1 MTLPDIEVAG
11 SVALV
16 TGAAGGMGEHLAL
29 GLARRGASVVLL
41 DRDEPGLARVAAAI
55 KRQSPSVNASTYVV
69 DLSDREQT
77 DTAISRIVVAHPD
90 LNLLFN
96 NAGVALG
103 GRFTQTSEADFDW
116 LMQINL
122 LAPIRITR
130 ALLPLLIENGNAHI
144 VNTSSLFGLV
154 APPGQTA
161 YSTSKFGLRGFSESL
176 RHELGEEDLPVGV
189 TVVHPGGI
197 RTNIA
202 ANARVAAGVTAR
214 ERVMQQKSF
223 AAMLSY
229 PADKAAEDI
238 LAAAIHRKPR
248 LLIGR
253 DAKMLDIMART
264 RPGSYW
270 KLMKASMTVVA
281 QRKAKSS

>member
-1 MTLPDIEVAG
+1 MALPDVIVEG

-29 GLARRGASVVLL
+29 GLARRGAHVVLL
-41 DRDEPGLARVAAAI
+41 DRDEPGLTRVAEVIAT
-55 KRQSPSVNASTYVV
+55 QSPSVRVTRYVV
-69 DLSDREQT
+69 DLADRVDT
-77 DTAISRIVVAHPD
+77 DALIARIAQAHPD

-103 GRFTQTSEADFDW
+103 GRFGQTSAQDFDW
-116 LMQINL
+116 LLEINL

-130 ALLPLLIENGNAHI
+130 ALLPLLIENGNAQV

-161 YSTSKFGLRGFSESL
+161 YCTSKFGLRGFSESL
-176 RHELGEEDLPVGV
+176 RHELAEEDQPVGV

-202 ANARVAAGVTAR
+202 VNARVGEGVDETERAA
-214 ERVMQQKSF
+214 QQQSF

-229 PADKAAEDI
+229 PADRAAEDI
-238 LAAAIHRKPR
+238 ITAAIHRRPR
-248 LLIGR
+248 LLIGQ
-253 DAKMLDIMART
+253 DAKALDVMART
-264 RPGSYW
+264 RPAGYW
-270 KLMKASMTVVA
+270 KLMKTSMAAVA
-281 QRKAKSS
+281 KRKAKTA

>member
-16 TGAAGGMGEHLAL
+16 TGAAGGMGEHLAR
-29 GLARRGASVVLL
+29 GLARRGANVVML

-55 KRQSPSVNASTYVV
+55 ERQSPSVSVTTYVV

-90 LNLLFN
+90 VNLLFN

-103 GRFTQTSEADFDW
+103 GRFSQTSEADFDW

-176 RHELGEEDLPVGV
+176 RHELGEQGSQVGL

-202 ANARVAAGVTAR
+202 ANARVAGGVDPK
-214 ERVMQQKSF
+214 ERAAQQKSF

-229 PADKAAEDI
+229 PAEKAAEDI

-253 DAKMLDIMART
+253 DAKALDLMART
-264 RPGSYW
+264 RPGGYW
-270 KLMKASMTVVA
+270 KLMKASMTAVA

>member
-1 MTLPDIEVAG
+1 M
-11 SVALV
+11 
-16 TGAAGGMGEHLAL
+16 
-29 GLARRGASVVLL
+29 
-41 DRDEPGLARVAAAI
+41 
-55 KRQSPSVNASTYVV
+55 
-69 DLSDREQT
+69 
-77 DTAISRIVVAHPD
+77 
-90 LNLLFN
+90 
-96 NAGVALG
+96 
-103 GRFTQTSEADFDW
+103 
-116 LMQINL
+116 
-122 LAPIRITR
+122 
-130 ALLPLLIENGNAHI
+130 
-144 VNTSSLFGLV
+144 
-154 APPGQTA
+154 
-161 YSTSKFGLRGFSESL
+161 
-176 RHELGEEDLPVGV
+176 GV

-202 ANARVAAGVTAR
+202 ANARVAGGVTAR

-229 PADKAAEDI
+229 PAEKAAEDI

-253 DAKMLDIMART
+253 DAKMLDVMART